1 MIKHP
6 FNKKRALI
14 HSTNAV
20 TIEET
25 DPCISSIHNET
36 FNKMV
41 LYMLMMKAET
51 ENIGEIKFRTENV
64 DLRISV
70 RNSLSDWEIR
80 ENVIVNPSELQEQ
93 EEDSKEPPNHFSL
106 RCEGSKKA
114 SVLRCLDAKETA
126 AALKKKKKYKE
137 GGPRAFTGDDSND
150 VWVPIMAV
158 ECRGLEPYEFKP
170 MKDEFVIT
178 SEGGYL
184 FDEEIEFDDGEWADY
199 DAENDCPVSISEL
212 AFKFEAI

>member
-1 MIKHP
+1 
-6 FNKKRALI
+6 
-14 HSTNAV
+14 
-20 TIEET
+20 
-25 DPCISSIHNET
+25 
-36 FNKMV
+36 MV

-51 ENIGEIKFRTENV
+51 ENIGEIKLRTKDV

-93 EEDSKEPPNHFSL
+93 EDENSKEPPCHFSL
-106 RCEGSKKA
+106 RWEGSKKA
-114 SVLRCLDAKETA
+114 SVLTCLDEKETK

-137 GGPRAFTGDDSND
+137 GGPRIFTGDDSND
-150 VWVPIMAV
+150 VWVPIMAF
-158 ECRGLEPYEFKP
+158 ECRGLEPYEFNP

-184 FDEEIEFDDGEWADY
+184 FDEEVEFEDGEWADY
-199 DAENDCPVSISEL
+199 DADNDCPVSISEL
-212 AFKFEAI
+212 KFKFEAV

>member
-1 MIKHP
+1 
-6 FNKKRALI
+6 
-14 HSTNAV
+14 
-20 TIEET
+20 
-25 DPCISSIHNET
+25 
-36 FNKMV
+36 MV

-51 ENIGEIKFRTENV
+51 ESIGEITLRKENV

-80 ENVIVNPSELQEQ
+80 ENVIVNPSELEEQ
-93 EEDSKEPPNHFSL
+93 NDESSREPPSHFSL
-106 RCEGSKKA
+106 RWEGAKKA

-126 AALKKKKKYKE
+126 TALKKKKKYKE
-137 GGPRAFTGDDSND
+137 GGPRAFTADDSND
-150 VWVPIMAV
+150 VWVPILAV
-158 ECRGLEPYEFKP
+158 ECRGLEPYEFNP

-178 SEGGYL
+178 SENGYV
-184 FDEEIEFDDGEWADY
+184 FDEEIEFEDGEWAEY